1 VENDIERMIRELTER
16 RRLAEQAPAPLGAF
30 LAEWFIAQQDCEL
43 RKLQEAPG
51 TET

>member
-1 VENDIERMIRELTER
+1 MDDDLERMIREIPEH

-30 LAEWFIAQQDCEL
+30 LLWFIARQDCEL
-43 RKLQEAPG
+43 RKLQGVPD